1 MSFSLSKWVCPPP
14 ETFEEPIGSEGKVE
28 WFRCLPY
35 ILLHCLALTAFF
47 HPVTIPCLI
56 LALVSYSVRMFSI
69 TAFYHRYF
77 SHRTFK
83 TSRLVQFLGAF
94 IACSSGQRGPLWW
107 AAHHRRHHRH
117 SDTEKDVHSPHS
129 KSFFWSHTLWFM
141 TDYAVPTFLK
151 EIPDLLKFRELR
163 FLNRFDW
170 IPLVLLGFFCYYLPE
185 FAWFTSLTKLTHM
198 QSLIWGFFVPTI
210 ILYHATFAVN
220 SITHL
225 FGSRR
230 FNTKDESRNNWFVAI
245 FAFGEGWH
253 NNHHFFPG
261 SARQGFFKGEFD
273 LTYYGL
279 KILSI
284 FGLVHDLRPV
294 PVWVKEKAIQPK
306 N

>member
-1 MSFSLSKWVCPPP
+1 MSFSISKWVMPPP
-14 ETFEEPIGSEGKVE
+14 ETYENPKGSEGRVE

-35 ILLHCLALTAFF
+35 VLIHMFTLLAFFYPFTLWCLA
-47 HPVTIPCLI
+47 V
-56 LALVSYSVRMFSI
+56 ALVSYSVRMFSI

-77 SHRTFK
+77 SHRSFK
-83 TSRLVQFLGAF
+83 TSRVVQFIGAF

-117 SDTEKDVHSPHS
+117 SDTEEDVHSPHS

-151 EIPDLLKFRELR
+151 EIPDWLKIKELR

-170 IPLVLLGFFCYYLPE
+170 IPVLLLALACYFAPE
-185 FAWFTSLTKLTHM
+185 ISWFYSLTGLSNIQM
-198 QSLIWGFFVPTI
+198 LIWGFLVPTI
-210 ILYHATFAVN
+210 FLYHATFAVN
-220 SITHL
+220 SFTHM
-225 FGSRR
+225 FGKRR
-230 FNTKDESRNNWFVAI
+230 FNTKDESRNNWIVSI

-273 LTYYGL
+273 LTYF
-279 KILSI
+279 ILRLMSV
-284 FGLVHDLRPV
+284 FGLVRDLRPV
-294 PVWVKEKAIQPK
+294 PAWVIEKAQPPS
-306 N
+306 